1 MSILHVVSSYWPAF
15 EFGGPIQSVHLLNK
29 SLVGKGARVT
39 VFTTNAGLE
48 KNRNIPL
55 RREVDRDGVR
65 VLYFPYFGYRHFNFS
80 PSLFF
85 YLKNHIREFD
95 LVHITGVWN
104 FPVSAA
110 AFWARRYKKPYI
122 ISPRGSLMKE
132 PLGRKSSLRKKIQLF
147 LVGKK
152 DLSGAAAVH
161 FTVEGERK
169 EYLEANLP
177 LKKPVVLPN
186 SFEESGNPTF
196 GKEIDIRAKHG
207 IPAGKKII
215 LSLGRIS
222 WKKGFDTLI
231 PAFSEVIKNEPETVL
246 IMAGGDDE
254 RYQKEVERLVVRE
267 GLAIGK
273 NVFFVGMVTGPE
285 KYSLIEESDV
295 FVLPSYSEN
304 FGMSVVESMSHGTA
318 VVVSEG
324 VGIAPDIKFEEAGV
338 VTKKDTH
345 DFAEGILRVLRDSR
359 YASELERR
367 GKDFVR
373 NHYDPGKVAE
383 KFISVYK
390 EIVKTHV
397 T

>member
-132 PLGRKSSLRKKIQLF
+132 PLG
-147 LVGKK
+147 
-152 DLSGAAAVH
+152 
-161 FTVEGERK
+161 
-169 EYLEANLP
+169 
-177 LKKPVVLPN
+177 
-186 SFEESGNPTF
+186 
-196 GKEIDIRAKHG
+196 
-207 IPAGKKII
+207 
-215 LSLGRIS
+215 
-222 WKKGFDTLI
+222 
-231 PAFSEVIKNEPETVL
+231 
-246 IMAGGDDE
+246 
-254 RYQKEVERLVVRE
+254 
-267 GLAIGK
+267 
-273 NVFFVGMVTGPE
+273 
-285 KYSLIEESDV
+285 
-295 FVLPSYSEN
+295 
-304 FGMSVVESMSHGTA
+304 
-318 VVVSEG
+318 
-324 VGIAPDIKFEEAGV
+324 
-338 VTKKDTH
+338 
-345 DFAEGILRVLRDSR
+345 
-359 YASELERR
+359 
-367 GKDFVR
+367 
-373 NHYDPGKVAE
+373 
-383 KFISVYK
+383 
-390 EIVKTHV
+390 
-397 T
+397 